1 MTESLDG
8 LKKDYEDKLIS
19 FESLLKESNSKIQE
33 LQDYDP
39 IIRLIK
45 SNPDIITHYKES
57 LERKIAG
64 KPDEQGNDQIK
75 QQISEEDQKK
85 LALFEKKVAQMELIM
100 QKKDKIYEELTKNLE
115 LKDTEIKK
123 MDEIIQNYK
132 ALLQHLTEEKNI
144 LNKEN
149 QRLTKENELYMQ
161 YFSQLENQANGDMQE
176 NENAE

>member
-100 QKKDKIYEELTKNLE
+100 QKKDKIYEECNSHPFLPTPLS
-115 LKDTEIKK
+115 
-123 MDEIIQNYK
+123 
-132 ALLQHLTEEKNI
+132 LLI
-144 LNKEN
+144 CDC
-149 QRLTKENELYMQ
+149 
-161 YFSQLENQANGDMQE
+161 FQAPCLVTGRDSPLP
-176 NENAE
+176 AHRSSWHG